1 MLKGVAVKE
10 DRFLRVHSHCEA
22 LYAGLYP
29 GHWTDDEEV
38 LLQLSAFSATLSPLS
53 KADSAS

>member
-1 MLKGVAVKE
+1 MKE